1 LEEIKLN
8 ITFYIIILDHL
19 ERRKRLEKVMK
30 RIFAFNIV
38 SLILLLLSSTGI
50 SQSADTSI
58 FVAQDPVLISSS
70 GQSADVL
77 MLKVLSEK
85 AGLKYVFDKTASP
98 DLVDSVKSV
107 ILVTGGSTKGLGAA
121 NIDKE
126 AEYKRVEAIIT
137 RARKNKLPVIAFHVG
152 GKSRRGTLSD
162 YFNKLAA
169 ENADCLVVV
178 AGGDEDGFFSNI
190 AKEKNIPI
198 EFPEKIAS
206 IQGILQ
212 KIYDKNRGQSK

>member
-1 LEEIKLN
+1 
-8 ITFYIIILDHL
+8 
-19 ERRKRLEKVMK
+19 MK
-30 RIFAFNIV
+30 RFFLFYLLSI
-38 SLILLLLSSTGI
+38 ILLLSLTGI
-50 SQSADTSI
+50 SQSADTSS

-98 DLVDSVKSV
+98 NLVDSVRSV

-126 AEYKRVEAIIT
+126 AEYKRVEEIIT
-137 RARKNKLPVIAFHVG
+137 RARKDKLPVITFHVG

-169 ENADCLVVV
+169 ENADYLVVV

-190 AKEKNIPI
+190 AKEKNIPM
-198 EFPEKIAS
+198 ESPEKIAS
-206 IQGILQ
+206 IQEILTRIFQ
-212 KIYDKNRGQSK
+212 KDSK

>member
-1 LEEIKLN
+1 
-8 ITFYIIILDHL
+8 
-19 ERRKRLEKVMK
+19 MK
-30 RIFAFNIV
+30 RIFVFYIL
-38 SLILLLLSSTGI
+38 SLIFLLLSLNGI
-50 SQSADTSI
+50 GQSADTSS
-58 FVAQDPVLISSS
+58 FVAQEPVLISSS

-121 NIDKE
+121 NIDKD
-126 AEYKRVEAIIT
+126 AEYKRVEEIISH
-137 RARKNKLPVIAFHVG
+137 ARKNKLPIITFHVG

-169 ENADCLVVV
+169 ENADYLVVV

-198 EFPEKIAS
+198 ESPEKIAS
-206 IQGILQ
+206 IQEILIRIFQ
-212 KIYDKNRGQSK
+212 KESK

>member
-1 LEEIKLN
+1 
-8 ITFYIIILDHL
+8 
-19 ERRKRLEKVMK
+19 MK
-30 RIFAFNIV
+30 RFFLFYLLSI
-38 SLILLLLSSTGI
+38 ILLLPLNGI
-50 SQSADTSI
+50 SQSADTSR
-58 FVAQDPVLISSS
+58 FVAREPVLITSS

-85 AGLKYVFDKTASP
+85 AGLKYSFDKTASP
-98 DLVDSVKSV
+98 EMVDSAKSV

-126 AEYKRVEAIIT
+126 AEYKRVEEIIT
-137 RARKNKLPVIAFHVG
+137 RARKDKLPVITFHVG

-169 ENADCLVVV
+169 ENADYLVVV

-190 AKEKNIPI
+190 AKEKNIPR
-198 EFPEKIAS
+198 ESPEKIAS
-206 IQGILQ
+206 IQEILERMFQ
-212 KIYDKNRGQSK
+212 KDSK

>member
-1 LEEIKLN
+1 
-8 ITFYIIILDHL
+8 
-19 ERRKRLEKVMK
+19 MK
-30 RIFAFNIV
+30 RFVLFYLLSI
-38 SLILLLLSSTGI
+38 ILLLSPSGF
-50 SQSADTSI
+50 SQSADTSGFI
-58 FVAQDPVLISSS
+58 AQDPVLITSS

-85 AGLKYVFDKTASP
+85 AGLEYVFDKNASP

-126 AEYKRVEAIIT
+126 AEYKRVEEIIT
-137 RARKNKLPVIAFHVG
+137 RARKSKLPVITFHVG

-169 ENADCLVVV
+169 ENADYLVVV
-178 AGGDEDGFFSNI
+178 GGGDEDGFFSNI
-190 AKEKNIPI
+190 AKEKDIPI
-198 EFPEKIAS
+198 ESPEKIAS
-206 IQGILQ
+206 IQEILARIFQ
-212 KIYDKNRGQSK
+212 KDSK

>member
-1 LEEIKLN
+1 
-8 ITFYIIILDHL
+8 
-19 ERRKRLEKVMK
+19 
-30 RIFAFNIV
+30 
-38 SLILLLLSSTGI
+38 
-50 SQSADTSI
+50 
-58 FVAQDPVLISSS
+58 
-70 GQSADVL
+70 

-121 NIDKE
+121 NIDKD
-126 AEYKRVEAIIT
+126 AEYKRVEEIISH
-137 RARKNKLPVIAFHVG
+137 ARKNKLPIITFHVG

-169 ENADCLVVV
+169 ENADYLVVV

-198 EFPEKIAS
+198 ESPEKIAS
-206 IQGILQ
+206 IQEILIRIFQ
-212 KIYDKNRGQSK
+212 KESK

>member
-1 LEEIKLN
+1 
-8 ITFYIIILDHL
+8 
-19 ERRKRLEKVMK
+19 MK
-30 RIFAFNIV
+30 RIFGFHILFLV
-38 SLILLLLSSTGI
+38 LLLLSLKNGI
-50 SQSADTSI
+50 SQPADTSR
-58 FVAQDPVLISSS
+58 FVAQEPVLITSC

-85 AGLKYVFDKTASP
+85 AGLKYIFDKTASP
-98 DLVDSVKSV
+98 ELVDSVKSV

-126 AEYKRVEAIIT
+126 AEYRRVEEIIT
-137 RARKNKLPVIAFHVG
+137 RARENKLPVITFHVG

-169 ENADCLVVV
+169 ENADYLVVV
-178 AGGDEDGFFSNI
+178 AGGDEDGFFSSI

-198 EFPEKIAS
+198 ESLEKIAS
-206 IQGILQ
+206 IQEILARIFQ
-212 KIYDKNRGQSK
+212 KKSK

>member
-1 LEEIKLN
+1 
-8 ITFYIIILDHL
+8 
-19 ERRKRLEKVMK
+19 MK
-30 RIFAFNIV
+30 RFFLFYLLSI
-38 SLILLLLSSTGI
+38 ILLLSLNGI
-50 SQSADTSI
+50 SQSADSSR
-58 FVAQDPVLISSS
+58 FVAQEPVLITSS

-98 DLVDSVKSV
+98 EMVDSVKSV

-126 AEYKRVEAIIT
+126 AEYKRVEEIIT
-137 RARKNKLPVIAFHVG
+137 RARKDKLPVITFHVG

-169 ENADCLVVV
+169 ENADYLVVV
-178 AGGDEDGFFSNI
+178 AGGDEDGFFSSI
-190 AKEKNIPI
+190 AKEKNIPM
-198 EFPEKIAS
+198 ESPEKIAS
-206 IQGILQ
+206 IQEILERMFQ
-212 KIYDKNRGQSK
+212 KESK

>member
-1 LEEIKLN
+1 
-8 ITFYIIILDHL
+8 
-19 ERRKRLEKVMK
+19 MK
-30 RIFAFNIV
+30 RFFLFYLLSI
-38 SLILLLLSSTGI
+38 ILLLSINGI
-50 SQSADTSI
+50 SQSADTSS

-98 DLVDSVKSV
+98 NLVDSVRSV

-126 AEYKRVEAIIT
+126 AEYKRVEEIIT
-137 RARKNKLPVIAFHVG
+137 RARKDKLPVITFHVG

-169 ENADCLVVV
+169 ENADYLVVV

-190 AKEKNIPI
+190 AKEKNIPM
-198 EFPEKIAS
+198 ESPEKIAS
-206 IQGILQ
+206 IQEILTRIFQ
-212 KIYDKNRGQSK
+212 KDSK

>member
-1 LEEIKLN
+1 
-8 ITFYIIILDHL
+8 
-19 ERRKRLEKVMK
+19 MK
-30 RIFAFNIV
+30 RFFLFYLLSI
-38 SLILLLLSSTGI
+38 ILLLSVNGI
-50 SQSADTSI
+50 SQFADTSR
-58 FVAQDPVLISSS
+58 FVAQEPVLISSS

-85 AGLKYVFDKTASP
+85 AGLNYVFDKTASP

-121 NIDKE
+121 NIDKD
-126 AEYKRVEAIIT
+126 AEYKRVEEIISH
-137 RARKNKLPVIAFHVG
+137 ARKNKLPIVTFHVG

-169 ENADCLVVV
+169 ENADYLVVV

-198 EFPEKIAS
+198 ESPEKIAS
-206 IQGILQ
+206 IQEILVRIFQ
-212 KIYDKNRGQSK
+212 KESK

>member
-1 LEEIKLN
+1 
-8 ITFYIIILDHL
+8 
-19 ERRKRLEKVMK
+19 MK
-30 RIFAFNIV
+30 RFFLFYLLSI
-38 SLILLLLSSTGI
+38 ILLLSLNGI
-50 SQSADTSI
+50 SQSADSSR
-58 FVAQDPVLISSS
+58 FVAQEPVLITSS

-98 DLVDSVKSV
+98 DMVDSVKSV

-126 AEYKRVEAIIT
+126 AEYKRVEEIIT
-137 RARKNKLPVIAFHVG
+137 RARKDKLPVITFHVG

-169 ENADCLVVV
+169 ENADYLVVV
-178 AGGDEDGFFSNI
+178 AGGDEDGFFSSI
-190 AKEKNIPI
+190 AKEKNIPM
-198 EFPEKIAS
+198 ESPEKIAS
-206 IQGILQ
+206 IQEILERMFQ
-212 KIYDKNRGQSK
+212 KESK